1 MIIAI
6 HQPNYLPWMGYFD
19 KADQVDVFVFLDHV
33 QFVRNDFHHRN
44 RIKTPAGPKWLS
56 VPCIHTGAR
65 RTLVE
70 QEISYETNWTQEH
83 WRLLRTSYAS
93 APFSSFLFD
102 YLAAGYSNRCKNIAE
117 LNIALV
123 MKLASA
129 LGLNCQWMRSST
141 LGLAKQKKSELL
153 AAICHQLGASE
164 YLSGQG
170 ARSYLDYEPFHR
182 ASVSVKWQAFRHPM
196 YQQCWMTQGFVSGL
210 SLVDLIANEGPRAG
224 KILRSTRTSEL
235 PVPMAAQ
242 ELRDARPPDD
252 RPFAAISGG

>member
-6 HQPNYLPWMGYFD
+6 HQPNYLPWLGYFD
-19 KADQVDVFVFLDHV
+19 KADQVDMFVFLDHV
-33 QFVRNDFHHRN
+33 QFVRKDFHHRN
-44 RIKTPAGPKWLS
+44 RIKTPAGPSWLS

-70 QEISYETNWTQEH
+70 QGIAYETKWTQEH
-83 WRLLRTSYAS
+83 WRLLKTSYAS
-93 APFSSFLFD
+93 APFCSLVFD
-102 YLAAGYSNRCKNIAE
+102 CLESAYACHFESIAE

-123 MKLASA
+123 MKLAGL
-129 LGLNCQWMRSST
+129 LGLKCHWMRSST

-170 ARSYLDYEPFHR
+170 ARSYLDYEPFDR

-196 YQQCWMTQGFVSGL
+196 YQQCWMTQGFVTGL

-224 KILRSTRTSEL
+224 KILRSTRTFEM

-242 ELRDARPPDD
+242 ELRHARPPDD